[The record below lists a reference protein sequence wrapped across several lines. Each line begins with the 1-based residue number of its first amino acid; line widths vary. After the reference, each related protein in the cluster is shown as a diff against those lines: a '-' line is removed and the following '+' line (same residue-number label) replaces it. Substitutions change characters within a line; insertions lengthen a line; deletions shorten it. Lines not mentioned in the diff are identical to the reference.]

1 MLWVSIILSS
11 TCHWNQRWRLAKLLQ
26 PGVGLALMLS
36 FTQSKL
42 YIFIAL
48 CTLNTA
54 ILVGCFCLFVS
65 FCNILNINDKQKTSF
80 KISRNFPVCPFVVQH
95 VGLVVTCPE
104 WATCRHFWPFTLTWP
119 TLRAFVRFCCPSCST
134 RPRVE
139 TTVECCSHSWNP
151 KIEPH
156 QFN

>member
-1 MLWVSIILSS
+1 
-11 TCHWNQRWRLAKLLQ
+11 
-26 PGVGLALMLS
+26 MLS

-80 KISRNFPVCPFVVQH
+80 KITRNFPVCPFVVQH
-95 VGLVVTCPE
+95 VGLVVTCVLSGPHVV
-104 WATCRHFWPFTLTWP
+104 TFGPLPSHDPLSGP
-119 TLRAFVRFCCPSCST
+119 LLGFVV
-134 RPRVE
+134 RPAA
-139 TTVECCSHSWNP
+139 P
-151 KIEPH
+151 GLG
-156 QFN
+156 